1 MNTPIKPEEAAHTRL
16 RQTLMLLAAI
26 LLVGALTP
34 ISPLASW
41 IALALYLLGSLAL
54 LIWRALGLQEAES
67 LFLRGPGLRTSLLWG
82 FGLGTALLMAGLVG
96 LPAMR
101 APMADGAGDVPLD
114 AVKQLLFGRGL
125 VLLLPLLVV
134 AEEGLW
140 RGLLLSALLELG
152 LAPAGAVGLTTLGFG
167 LNHLAVAPLA
177 LAERGA
183 LALMA
188 LPLGLVAAILTT
200 QTRCLWGA
208 VLFHLLLIGAMLGS
222 LR

>member
-1 MNTPIKPEEAAHTRL
+1 MGPAQERL
-16 RQTLMLLAAI
+16 RQTLILLAGIA
-26 LLVGALTP
+26 LVGVLAP
-34 ISPLASW
+34 WSPQASW
-41 IALALYLLGSLAL
+41 VALGLYLLGSLVL
-54 LIWRALGLQEAES
+54 LSWRAFGRGEAAA
-67 LFLRGPGLRTSLLWG
+67 LFLRGPGLRASLLWG
-82 FGLGTALLMAGLVG
+82 GGLGAVLLVVGLLG

-101 APMADGAGDVPLD
+101 AAMADGGGGLPLE

-125 VLLLPLLVV
+125 VLLLPLLVL

-152 LAPAGAVGLTTLGFG
+152 LAPTWAVTLSTLAFG

-188 LPLGLVAAILTT
+188 MPLGLMAAVITAR
-200 QTRCLWGA
+200 TRCLWGA
-208 VLFHLLLIGAMLGS
+208 VLLHGLLIGAMVGS

>member
-1 MNTPIKPEEAAHTRL
+1 MTAAPAPAQQRL
-16 RQTLMLLAAI
+16 RQTLILLAAI
-26 LLVGALTP
+26 GLVGALAP
-34 ISPLASW
+34 WIPWASW
-41 IALALYLLGSLAL
+41 AALALYLLGSLGL
-54 LIWRALGLQEAES
+54 LAWRALRCREAEA
-67 LFLRGPGLRTSLLWG
+67 LFLQGPGLRASLLWG
-82 FGLGTALLMAGLVG
+82 GGLGAVLLVAGLFG

-101 APMADGAGDVPLD
+101 AAMADGDGGLPLE

-125 VLLLPLLVV
+125 VVLLPPLVL

-152 LAPAGAVGLTTLGFG
+152 LAPLWAVCLSTLGFG

-177 LAERGA
+177 LSERGA

-188 LPLGLVAAILTT
+188 LPLGLIAALLTHR
-200 QTRCLWGA
+200 TRNLWGA
-208 VLFHLLLIGAMLGS
+208 VLLHGLLIGAMLGS

>member
-1 MNTPIKPEEAAHTRL
+1 MTAAIGPAQERL
-16 RQTLMLLAAI
+16 RQTLFLLTAI
-26 LLVGALTP
+26 ALTGSLAP
-34 ISPLASW
+34 WSPLASW
-41 IALALYLLGSLAL
+41 VALALYLLGSLVL
-54 LIWRALGLQEAES
+54 LAWRALRCGEAET
-67 LFLRGPGLRTSLLWG
+67 LFLRGGAGRTSLVWG
-82 FGLGTALLMAGLVG
+82 GGLGILLLAAGLVG

-101 APMADGAGDVPLD
+101 AAMADDGGGLPLEM
-114 AVKQLLFGRGL
+114 VKQLLFDRGF
-125 VLLLPLLVV
+125 VLLLPLLVL

-152 LAPAGAVGLTTLGFG
+152 LAPLWAVSLSSLGFG

-188 LPLGLVAAILTT
+188 LPLGVIAALLTER
-200 QTRCLWGA
+200 TRNLWGA
-208 VLFHLLLIGAMLGS
+208 VLLHGLLIGAMLGS

>member
-1 MNTPIKPEEAAHTRL
+1 MTADTAPTQERL
-16 RQTLMLLAAI
+16 RQTLLLLAAI
-26 LLVGALTP
+26 ALTGALAP
-34 ISPLASW
+34 WSPLASW
-41 IALALYLLGSLAL
+41 AALALYLLGSLVL
-54 LIWRALGLQEAES
+54 LGWRALRCGEVEA
-67 LFLRGPGLRTSLLWG
+67 LFLRGGAVRASLLWG
-82 FGLGTALLMAGLVG
+82 GGLGAVLLAAGLVG

-101 APMADGAGDVPLD
+101 AAMADDGGGLPLEML
-114 AVKQLLFGRGL
+114 KQLLFGRGL
-125 VLLLPLLVV
+125 VLLLPLLVL

-152 LAPAGAVGLTTLGFG
+152 LTPLWAVSLSTLGFG

-188 LPLGLVAAILTT
+188 LPLGVIAALLTER
-200 QTRCLWGA
+200 TRNLWGA
-208 VLFHLLLIGAMLGS
+208 VLLHGLLIGAMLGS